1 LSNPSVS
8 VAVDT
13 LLAMDQTG
21 MDVAALL
28 ADVIVASDHPQ
39 IASVHLGPSGPDG
52 WCRLKVGFADGS
64 TAFIGT
70 AR

>member
-1 LSNPSVS
+1 MDPTSD
-8 VAVDT
+8 VAT
-13 LLAMDQTG
+13 LLAE
-21 MDVAALL
+21 
-28 ADVIVASDHPQ
+28 VIVGSDHPQ
-39 IASVHLGPSGPDG
+39 IASVKLDPSGPDG

>member
-1 LSNPSVS
+1 MSTSRTIRVALVRLSGMDPTND
-8 VAVDT
+8 VAT
-13 LLAMDQTG
+13 LLAE
-21 MDVAALL
+21 
-28 ADVIVASDHPQ
+28 VIVGSDHPQ
-39 IASVHLGPSGPDG
+39 IASVKLDPSGPDG